1 MSGVHNGSGERFS
14 YLILFCRNRH
24 RLAWSLTI
32 LTHLFSIP
40 FKEPYGTRPPRTP
53 TQTTFA
59 HEDLYD
65 DKLPATLEFLETG
78 EDAFFATVVSEV
90 NGQAVHFKLAPT
102 YTLYMCS
109 RYRMSPAYRPELM
122 NHQRGERL
130 GVTLLKIANMAR
142 STIRVRILLIYRL
155 DPSISNF

>member
-1 MSGVHNGSGERFS
+1 MPQPP
-14 YLILFCRNRH
+14 I
-24 RLAWSLTI
+24 T
-32 LTHLFSIP
+32 P
-40 FKEPYGTRPPRTP
+40 PPRTP
-53 TQTTFA
+53 TQTSFA

-78 EDAFFATVVSEV
+78 EDAFFAAVVSEV

-109 RYRMSPAYRPELM
+109 RYRMSPSYRSELTD
-122 NHQRGERL
+122 HQRGERL

-142 STIRVRILLIYRL
+142 STIRVSIHVTRANMIAPRALL
-155 DPSISNF
+155 